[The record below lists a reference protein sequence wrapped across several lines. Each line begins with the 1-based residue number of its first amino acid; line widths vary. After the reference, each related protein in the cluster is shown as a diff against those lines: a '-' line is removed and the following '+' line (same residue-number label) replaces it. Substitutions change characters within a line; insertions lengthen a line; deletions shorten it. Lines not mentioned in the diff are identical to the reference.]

1 MNPLAQLLQKA
12 LADTFSFYFKTHNY
26 HWNVEGNDFPQYH
39 EFLNELYEEVYSSV
53 DLIAELIRTLDVKV
67 IASYTSFKNTTS
79 IQEVDMIPADARN
92 MFMDLSRDNDTVIL
106 ALLQAYRTAE
116 TMGEIGISNVLQD
129 RITAHQKHGWMIKS
143 ILK

>member
-12 LADTFSFYFKTHNY
+12 LADTFSFYLKSHNY
-26 HWNVEGNDFPQYH
+26 HWNVEGNDFSQYH
-39 EFLNELYEEVYSSV
+39 EFLNDLYSDSFAAV
-53 DLIAELIRTLDVKV
+53 DSIAELIRTLDVKV
-67 IASYTSFKNTTS
+67 VASYTSFKNMST
-79 IQEVDMIPADARN
+79 IQEVDMVPDARN

-129 RITAHQKHGWMIKS
+129 RLTAHQKHGWMIKS

>member
-12 LADTFSFYFKTHNY
+12 LADTFSFYLKSHNY

-39 EFLNELYEEVYSSV
+39 EFLSDLYSDSFAAV
-53 DLIAELIRTLDVKV
+53 DSIAELIRTLDVKV
-67 IASYTSFKNTTS
+67 VASYTSFKNMST
-79 IQEVDMIPADARN
+79 IQEVDMVPDARN

-129 RITAHQKHGWMIKS
+129 RLTAHQKHGWMIKS

>member
-12 LADTFSFYFKTHNY
+12 LADTFSFYLKSHNY
-26 HWNVEGNDFPQYH
+26 HWNVEGNDFSQYH
-39 EFLNELYEEVYSSV
+39 EFLNDLYTDAFSAV
-53 DLIAELIRTLDVKV
+53 DSIAELIRTLDVKV
-67 IASYTSFKNTTS
+67 VASYTSFKNMST
-79 IQEVDMIPADARN
+79 IQEVDMVPDARN
-92 MFMDLSRDNDTVIL
+92 MFVDLSRDNDTVIL

-129 RITAHQKHGWMIKS
+129 RLTAHQKHGWMIKS

>member
-12 LADTFSFYFKTHNY
+12 LADTFSFYLKSHNY
-26 HWNVEGNDFPQYH
+26 HWNVEGNDFSQYH
-39 EFLNELYEEVYSSV
+39 EFLNDLYSDSFAAV
-53 DLIAELIRTLDVKV
+53 DSIAELIRTLDVKV
-67 IASYTSFKNTTS
+67 VASYTSFKNMST
-79 IQEVDMIPADARN
+79 IQEVDMVPDARN

-129 RITAHQKHGWMIKS
+129 RLTTHQKHGWMIKS

>member
-12 LADTFSFYFKTHNY
+12 LADTFSFYLKSHNY

-39 EFLNELYEEVYSSV
+39 EFLNDLYSDSFAAV
-53 DLIAELIRTLDVKV
+53 DSIAELIRTLDVKV
-67 IASYTSFKNTTS
+67 VASYTSFKNMST
-79 IQEVDMIPADARN
+79 IQEVDMVPDARN

-129 RITAHQKHGWMIKS
+129 RLTAHQKHGWMIKS

>member
-1 MNPLAQLLQKA
+1 
-12 LADTFSFYFKTHNY
+12 
-26 HWNVEGNDFPQYH
+26 
-39 EFLNELYEEVYSSV
+39 LYEEVYSSV

-129 RITAHQKHGWMIKS
+129 RLTAHQKHGWMIKS

>member
-12 LADTFSFYFKTHNY
+12 LADTFSFYLKSHNY

-39 EFLNELYEEVYSSV
+39 EFLNDLYSDSFAAV
-53 DLIAELIRTLDVKV
+53 DSIAELIRTLDVKV
-67 IASYTSFKNTTS
+67 VASYTTFKNMST
-79 IQEVDMIPADARN
+79 IQEVDMVPADARN

-129 RITAHQKHGWMIKS
+129 RLTTHQKNGWMIKS

>member
-12 LADTFSFYFKTHNY
+12 LADTFSFYLKSHNY

-39 EFLNELYEEVYSSV
+39 EFLNDLYSDSFAAV
-53 DLIAELIRTLDVKV
+53 DSIAELIRTLDVKV
-67 IASYTSFKNTTS
+67 VASYTTFKNMST
-79 IQEVDMIPADARN
+79 IQEVDMVPDARN

-129 RITAHQKHGWMIKS
+129 RLTTHQKNGWMIKS